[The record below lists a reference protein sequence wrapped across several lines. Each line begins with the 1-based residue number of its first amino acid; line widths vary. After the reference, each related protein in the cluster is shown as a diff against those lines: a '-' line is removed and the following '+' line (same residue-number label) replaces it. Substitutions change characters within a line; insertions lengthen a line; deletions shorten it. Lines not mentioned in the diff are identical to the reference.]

1 MPTTSPTTAQL
12 SLQITTHSPEETMAL
27 GARMGGL
34 IRSNLFIALSG
45 DLGAGKTTLTKGLA
59 AGLGL
64 TNTVTSPT
72 FTLINDYWEGVGSQE
87 RRLVHVDLYRLEG
100 GNPLELE
107 GIGFGELLDDLES
120 GLESGL
126 ESDLA
131 FGREDNRAAGN
142 SRALMVVVVEWAER
156 LGALTPDEG
165 VRISGV
171 SVAEEPDARQFT
183 LTAWGET
190 GTALLR
196 AMQETAA

>member
-72 FTLINDYWEGVGSQE
+72 FTLINDYREGVGSQE

-107 GIGFGELLDDLES
+107 GIGFGDLLDDLES

-126 ESDLA
+126 A
-131 FGREDNRAAGN
+131 FGREDNRAASD
-142 SRALMVVVVEWAER
+142 SRGLMVVVVEWAER

-165 VRISGV
+165 LRISGV
-171 SVAEEPDARQFT
+171 SVAEEPDARRFT

>member
-1 MPTTSPTTAQL
+1 MPTSSPTTAQL

-72 FTLINDYWEGVGSQE
+72 FTLINDYREGVGSQE

-107 GIGFGELLDDLES
+107 GIGFGDLLDDLES

-126 ESDLA
+126 A
-131 FGREDNRAAGN
+131 FGREDNRAASD
-142 SRALMVVVVEWAER
+142 SRGLMVVVVEWAER

-165 VRISGV
+165 LRISGV
-171 SVAEEPDARQFT
+171 SVAEEPDARRFT